1 MNMTSPYKN
10 MQLGHT
16 GSEAV
21 RHGETPY
28 SAIQGRLQA
37 QGINRSLGEEA
48 GRRRAAEAGQQPL
61 KFTERAMFIGASLLT
76 APALAGVL
84 WAGIHA
90 NHEANNQPM
99 GPVEGTHA
107 VHPGQ
112 ETHPGADMAP
122 DSPGEE
128 LRNMVDPKQ
137 NE

>member
-1 MNMTSPYKN
+1 MIMTSPYKN

-21 RHGETPY
+21 RHGESPY

-37 QGINRSLGEEA
+37 QGIHRSLGEEA
-48 GRRRAAEAGQQPL
+48 GRRRAVEAAQQPL
-61 KFTERAMFIGASLLT
+61 KFTERAKFIGASLLT
-76 APALAGVL
+76 APALVGVL
-84 WAGIHA
+84 WAGVHG

-107 VHPGQ
+107 VHPG
-112 ETHPGADMAP
+112 ADMAP
-122 DSPGEE
+122 DSAGEE
-128 LRNMVDPKQ
+128 LRNMLDPKQ